1 MIGFITG
8 LASEAECLA
17 ALTDPVN
24 IQIAGIGAGNAER
37 CARALIAI
45 RRAPL
50 VSFGLAG
57 GLAADLKPGS
67 IVVADSVI
75 TPDGYAY
82 PTDAKFTA
90 RLLAALPNAVRR
102 PIAGSRTIV
111 ASVDDKAALHRQTRA
126 AAVDMESHQIAKVA
140 HEAGVGFI
148 VVRAICDPSNA
159 ALPDAALHAVGADG
173 RPDIARI
180 IARLALRPWD
190 LPGLLRLGA
199 YSRTGHASL
208 RSVAPVIVRSADAG
222 HL

>member
-1 MIGFITG
+1 MIGFVTG
-8 LASEAECLA
+8 LASEANCLVGLVDHA
-17 ALTDPVN
+17 SV
-24 IQIAGIGAGNAER
+24 QIAGIGSGNAGR

-45 RRAPL
+45 GRGPL

-67 IVVADSVI
+67 IVVADSVV

-82 PTDAKFTA
+82 PTDAKLTM

-102 PIAGSRTIV
+102 PIAGSDMI
-111 ASVDDKAALHRQTRA
+111 AATVEEKSALQQRTRA

-148 VVRAICDPSNA
+148 AVRAIADPYDT
-159 ALPDAALHAVGADG
+159 ALPDAALHAVGSDG
-173 RPDIARI
+173 KPDIARV

-190 LPGLLRLGA
+190 LPALMKLGRYA
-199 YSRTGHASL
+199 RSAHEGL
-208 RSVAPVIVRSADAG
+208 RSVAPVVVRCAESS
-222 HL
+222 L